1 MKKLFLVLSSM
12 LVLSNVVGVY
22 AQEDIESEIAQKEAE
37 LEELRNQLEETQ
49 SDGEGEPVEE
59 ANAAQLEK
67 RVAVGNSNSDEQIS
81 QLLALFGMESND
93 QSNLIKI
100 DGVTLNELIS
110 DGSNESTDVYSSVM
124 VDMPES
130 GSGVNVEIL
139 TPENITV
146 VSESAYQNA
155 AITAGATNA
164 DIKIA
169 SVIAVTGEG
178 ALGGVYEIFDQAG
191 YSLEAED
198 IQTAENLIQIEEV
211 LLSETNMS
219 EREVSQLVTR
229 YNLAIVHA
237 VEGKEALTLQEVTE
251 ILGEILADYN
261 YQYSENVQT
270 LLLDHGV
277 AFSKSSVSKNPDT
290 RAALEEAMR
299 QYESINQVYN
309 HGEIQVEITDMYLT
323 DERDEFLSENFDNVF
338 TVHYSVMNT
347 GETETHAGYDFALY
361 VNGQKADDYYL
372 NDDFQTVVSSNR
384 QADVKQSFGF
394 NGAAN
399 LEDMELEL
407 MDMRAYGKP
416 PVVIPLD
423 GSEPSTPEDQA
434 ADVENGVSSE
444 FAESVENEELVEIL
458 QAFYDSGLNVME
470 PKIMTRNDY
479 GIAPLLAEEAVSFGA
494 QFAEFVFENED
505 GSIDQFNYGRLF
517 LVRDENDLQTMK
529 AVYDDLGK
537 EAAML
542 YSHTYSK
549 GDILLQMGGDVSDED
564 FALYT
569 AVIDEVV
576 E

>member
-1 MKKLFLVLSSM
+1 MKKMFLVLSSM

-49 SDGEGEPVEE
+49 SDGEGDPVEGT
-59 ANAAQLEK
+59 NVAQLEK
-67 RVAVGNSNSDEQIS
+67 RVAVGNSNSDEQIR

-110 DGSNESTDVYSSVM
+110 DGSNESTDVYSSVL

-191 YSLEAED
+191 YSLDAED

-237 VEGKEALTLQEVTE
+237 VEGKEALTLQEVNE
-251 ILGEILADYN
+251 ILSEILADYN
-261 YQYSENVQT
+261 YQYSENVQS

-323 DERDEFLSENFDNVF
+323 DERNEFLSENFDNVF

-372 NDDFQTVVSSNR
+372 NDDFQTAVSSNR

-394 NGAAN
+394 NGTAN

-407 MDMRAYGKP
+407 MDMRSYGKP

-423 GSEPSTPEDQA
+423 GSEPSTPENQA

-458 QAFYDSGLNVME
+458 QAFYDAGLNVME

-505 GSIDQFNYGRLF
+505 GSIEQFNYGRLF
-517 LVRDENDLQTMK
+517 LVRDENDLQTIK

-549 GDILLQMGGDVSDED
+549 GDTLLQMGGDVSDED

>member
-1 MKKLFLVLSSM
+1 MKKMFLVLSSM

-49 SDGEGEPVEE
+49 NDGEGDPVEGT
-59 ANAAQLEK
+59 NVAQLEK

-191 YSLEAED
+191 YSLDAED

-237 VEGKEALTLQEVTE
+237 VEGKEALTLQEVNE
-251 ILGEILADYN
+251 ILSEILADYN
-261 YQYSENVQT
+261 YQYSENVQS

-323 DERDEFLSENFDNVF
+323 DERVDYVTENYDNVF
-338 TVHYSVMNT
+338 TVHYSVTNT
-347 GETETHAGYDFALY
+347 GETETSAGYDFALY
-361 VNGQKADDYYL
+361 VNGQKADDYFL
-372 NDDFQTVVSSNR
+372 NDDFQTMVSSNR

>member
-49 SDGEGEPVEE
+49 SDGEGDPVEGT
-59 ANAAQLEK
+59 NVAQLAK

-100 DGVTLNELIS
+100 DGVALNELIS

-191 YSLEAED
+191 YSLDAED

-237 VEGKEALTLQEVTE
+237 VEGKEALTLQEVNE
-251 ILGEILADYN
+251 ILSEILADYN
-261 YQYSENVQT
+261 YQYSENVQS

-323 DERDEFLSENFDNVF
+323 DERVDYVTENYDNVF
-338 TVHYSVMNT
+338 TVHYSVTNT
-347 GETETHAGYDFALY
+347 GETETSAGYDFALY
-361 VNGQKADDYYL
+361 VNGQKADDYFL
-372 NDDFQTVVSSNR
+372 NDDFQTMVSSNR

>member
-1 MKKLFLVLSSM
+1 MKKMFLVLSSM

-22 AQEDIESEIAQKEAE
+22 AQEDVESEIAQKEAE
-37 LEELRNQLEETQ
+37 LEELRNQLEERQ
-49 SDGEGEPVEE
+49 SDGEPVEE

-81 QLLALFGMESND
+81 QLLALFEVESND

-191 YSLEAED
+191 YSLDAED

-237 VEGKEALTLQEVTE
+237 VEGKEALTLQEVNE
-251 ILGEILADYN
+251 ILSEILADYN
-261 YQYSENVQT
+261 YQYSENVQS

-323 DERDEFLSENFDNVF
+323 DERNEFLSENFDNVF

-372 NDDFQTVVSSNR
+372 NDDFQTAVSSNR

-394 NGAAN
+394 NGTAN

-407 MDMRAYGKP
+407 MDMRSYGKP

-423 GSEPSTPEDQA
+423 GSEPSTPEDQT
-434 ADVENGVSSE
+434 ADVKNGVSSE

-458 QAFYDSGLNVME
+458 QAFYDAGLNVME

-505 GSIDQFNYGRLF
+505 GSIEQFNYGRLF
-517 LVRDENDLQTMK
+517 LVRDDNDLQTIK

-569 AVIDEVV
+569 AVIGEVV

>member
-1 MKKLFLVLSSM
+1 M
-12 LVLSNVVGVY
+12 LVLSNGVGVY

-49 SDGEGEPVEE
+49 SDGEGDPVEGT
-59 ANAAQLEK
+59 NVAQLAK

-100 DGVTLNELIS
+100 DGVALNELIS

-191 YSLEAED
+191 YSLDAED

-237 VEGKEALTLQEVTE
+237 VEGKEALTLQEVNE
-251 ILGEILADYN
+251 ILSEILADYN
-261 YQYSENVQT
+261 YQYSENVQS

-323 DERDEFLSENFDNVF
+323 DERVDYVTENYDNVF
-338 TVHYSVMNT
+338 TVHYSVTNT
-347 GETETHAGYDFALY
+347 GETETSAGYDFALY
-361 VNGQKADDYYL
+361 VNGQKADDYFL
-372 NDDFQTVVSSNR
+372 NDDFQTMVSSNR

>member
-146 VSESAYQNA
+146 VSESTYQNA

-290 RAALEEAMR
+290 RGALEEAMR

-323 DERDEFLSENFDNVF
+323 DERVDYVTENYDNVF
-338 TVHYSVMNT
+338 TVHYSVTNT
-347 GETETHAGYDFALY
+347 GETETSAGYDFALY
-361 VNGQKADDYYL
+361 VNGQKADDYFL
-372 NDDFQTVVSSNR
+372 NDDFQTMVSSNR

>member
-1 MKKLFLVLSSM
+1 MKKMFLVLSSM

-49 SDGEGEPVEE
+49 SDGEGDPVEGT
-59 ANAAQLEK
+59 NVAQLAK

-100 DGVTLNELIS
+100 DGVALNELIS

-191 YSLEAED
+191 YSLDAED

-237 VEGKEALTLQEVTE
+237 VEGKEALTLQEVNE
-251 ILGEILADYN
+251 ILSEILADYN
-261 YQYSENVQT
+261 YQYSENVQS

-323 DERDEFLSENFDNVF
+323 DERVDYVTENYDNVF
-338 TVHYSVMNT
+338 TVHYSVTNT
-347 GETETHAGYDFALY
+347 GETETSAGYDFALY
-361 VNGQKADDYYL
+361 VNGQKADDYFL
-372 NDDFQTVVSSNR
+372 NDDFQTMVSSNR

-394 NGAAN
+394 NGTAN

-407 MDMRAYGKP
+407 MDMRSYGKP

-423 GSEPSTPEDQA
+423 GSEPSTPENQT
-434 ADVENGVSSE
+434 ADVKNGVSSE

-458 QAFYDSGLNVME
+458 QAFYDAGLNVME

-505 GSIDQFNYGRLF
+505 GSIEQFNYGRLF
-517 LVRDENDLQTMK
+517 LVRDENDLQTIK

>member
-323 DERDEFLSENFDNVF
+323 DERVDYVTENYDNVF
-338 TVHYSVMNT
+338 TVHYSVTNT
-347 GETETHAGYDFALY
+347 GETETSAGYDFALY
-361 VNGQKADDYYL
+361 VNGQKADDYFL
-372 NDDFQTVVSSNR
+372 NDDFQTMVSSNR

-458 QAFYDSGLNVME
+458 QAFYDAGLNVME

>member
-290 RAALEEAMR
+290 RGALEEAMR

-517 LVRDENDLQTMK
+517 LVRDENDLQTIK

>member
-191 YSLEAED
+191 YSLDAED

-323 DERDEFLSENFDNVF
+323 DERVDYVTENYDNVF
-338 TVHYSVMNT
+338 TVHYSVTNT
-347 GETETHAGYDFALY
+347 GETETSAGYDFALY
-361 VNGQKADDYYL
+361 VNGQKADDYFL
-372 NDDFQTVVSSNR
+372 NDDFQTMVSSNR

-458 QAFYDSGLNVME
+458 QAFYDAGLNVME

>member
-1 MKKLFLVLSSM
+1 MKKMFLVLSSM

-49 SDGEGEPVEE
+49 SDGEGDPVEGT
-59 ANAAQLEK
+59 NVAQLEK
-67 RVAVGNSNSDEQIS
+67 RVAVGNSNSDEQIR

-191 YSLEAED
+191 YRLDAED

-237 VEGKEALTLQEVTE
+237 VEGKEALTLQEVNE
-251 ILGEILADYN
+251 ILSEILADYN
-261 YQYSENVQT
+261 YQYSENVQS

-323 DERDEFLSENFDNVF
+323 DERNEFLSENFDNVF

-372 NDDFQTVVSSNR
+372 NDDFQTAVSSNR

-394 NGAAN
+394 NGTAN

-407 MDMRAYGKP
+407 MDMRSYGKP

-458 QAFYDSGLNVME
+458 QAFYDAGLNVME

-494 QFAEFVFENED
+494 QFAEFIFENED
-505 GSIDQFNYGRLF
+505 GSIEQFNYGRLF
-517 LVRDENDLQTMK
+517 LVRDENDLQTIK

>member
-1 MKKLFLVLSSM
+1 MNRCLLKC
-12 LVLSNVVGVY
+12 NGRY
-22 AQEDIESEIAQKEAE
+22 ARKW
-37 LEELRNQLEETQ
+37 
-49 SDGEGEPVEE
+49 
-59 ANAAQLEK
+59 
-67 RVAVGNSNSDEQIS
+67 
-81 QLLALFGMESND
+81 F
-93 QSNLIKI
+93 
-100 DGVTLNELIS
+100 
-110 DGSNESTDVYSSVM
+110 
-124 VDMPES
+124 
-130 GSGVNVEIL
+130 GVNVEIL

-191 YSLEAED
+191 YSLDAED

-237 VEGKEALTLQEVTE
+237 VEGKEALTLQEVNE
-251 ILGEILADYN
+251 ILSEILADYN
-261 YQYSENVQT
+261 YQYSENVQS

-323 DERDEFLSENFDNVF
+323 DERVDYVTENYDNVF
-338 TVHYSVMNT
+338 TVHYSVTNT
-347 GETETHAGYDFALY
+347 GETETSAGYDFALY
-361 VNGQKADDYYL
+361 VNGQKADDYFL
-372 NDDFQTVVSSNR
+372 NDDFQTMVSSNR

-394 NGAAN
+394 NGTAN

-407 MDMRAYGKP
+407 MDMRSYGKP

-423 GSEPSTPEDQA
+423 GSEPSTPENQT
-434 ADVENGVSSE
+434 ADVKNGVSSE

-505 GSIDQFNYGRLF
+505 GSIEQFNYGRLF
-517 LVRDENDLQTMK
+517 LVRDENDLQTIK

>member
-494 QFAEFVFENED
+494 QFAEFVFENGD
-505 GSIDQFNYGRLF
+505 GSIEQFNYGRLF
-517 LVRDENDLQTMK
+517 LVRDENDLQTIK

>member
-146 VSESAYQNA
+146 VSESTYQNA

-290 RAALEEAMR
+290 RGALEEAMR

>member
-1 MKKLFLVLSSM
+1 MKKMFLVLSSM
-12 LVLSNVVGVY
+12 LVLSNFVGVY

-49 SDGEGEPVEE
+49 NDGEGDPVEGT
-59 ANAAQLEK
+59 NVAQLEK

-191 YSLEAED
+191 YSLDAED

-237 VEGKEALTLQEVTE
+237 VEGKEALTLQEVNE
-251 ILGEILADYN
+251 ILSEILADYN
-261 YQYSENVQT
+261 YQYSENVQS

-323 DERDEFLSENFDNVF
+323 DERNEFLSENFDNVF

-394 NGAAN
+394 NGTAN

-407 MDMRAYGKP
+407 MDMRSYGKP

-458 QAFYDSGLNVME
+458 RAFYDAGLNVME

-505 GSIDQFNYGRLF
+505 GSIEQFNYGRLF
-517 LVRDENDLQTMK
+517 LVRDENDLQTIK

>member
-12 LVLSNVVGVY
+12 LVLSNGVGVY

-49 SDGEGEPVEE
+49 SDGEGDPVEGT
-59 ANAAQLEK
+59 NVAQLEK

-178 ALGGVYEIFDQAG
+178 ALGGVYEIFNQAG

-505 GSIDQFNYGRLF
+505 GSIEQFNYGRLF
-517 LVRDENDLQTMK
+517 LVRDENDLQTIK
-529 AVYDDLGK
+529 AVYDELGK

>member
-1 MKKLFLVLSSM
+1 MKKMFLVLSSM

-49 SDGEGEPVEE
+49 NDGEGDPVEGT
-59 ANAAQLEK
+59 NVAQLEK

-191 YSLEAED
+191 YSLDAED

-237 VEGKEALTLQEVTE
+237 VEGKEALTLQEVNE
-251 ILGEILADYN
+251 ILSEILADYN
-261 YQYSENVQT
+261 YQYSENVQS

-323 DERDEFLSENFDNVF
+323 DERVDYVTENYDNVF
-338 TVHYSVMNT
+338 TVHYSVTNT
-347 GETETHAGYDFALY
+347 GETETSAGYDFALY
-361 VNGQKADDYYL
+361 VNGQKADDYFL
-372 NDDFQTVVSSNR
+372 NDDFQTMVSSNR

-394 NGAAN
+394 NGTAN

-407 MDMRAYGKP
+407 MDMRSYGKP

-423 GSEPSTPEDQA
+423 GSEPSTPENQT
-434 ADVENGVSSE
+434 ADVKNGVSSE

-458 QAFYDSGLNVME
+458 QAFYDAGLNVME

-505 GSIDQFNYGRLF
+505 GSIEQFNYGRLF
-517 LVRDENDLQTMK
+517 LVRDENDLQTIK

>member
-323 DERDEFLSENFDNVF
+323 DERVDYVTENYDNVF
-338 TVHYSVMNT
+338 TVHYSVTNT
-347 GETETHAGYDFALY
+347 GETETSAGYDFALY
-361 VNGQKADDYYL
+361 VNGQKADDYFL
-372 NDDFQTVVSSNR
+372 NDDFQTMVSSNR

-505 GSIDQFNYGRLF
+505 GSIEQFNYGRLF
-517 LVRDENDLQTMK
+517 LVRDENDLQTIK

>member
-1 MKKLFLVLSSM
+1 
-12 LVLSNVVGVY
+12 
-22 AQEDIESEIAQKEAE
+22 
-37 LEELRNQLEETQ
+37 
-49 SDGEGEPVEE
+49 
-59 ANAAQLEK
+59 
-67 RVAVGNSNSDEQIS
+67 
-81 QLLALFGMESND
+81 
-93 QSNLIKI
+93 
-100 DGVTLNELIS
+100 
-110 DGSNESTDVYSSVM
+110 
-124 VDMPES
+124 
-130 GSGVNVEIL
+130 EIL

-323 DERDEFLSENFDNVF
+323 DERVDYVTENYDNVF
-338 TVHYSVMNT
+338 TVHYSVTNT
-347 GETETHAGYDFALY
+347 GETETSAGYDFALY
-361 VNGQKADDYYL
+361 VNGQKADDYFL
-372 NDDFQTVVSSNR
+372 NDDFQTMVSSNR

-416 PVVIPLD
+416 PVVIPL
-423 GSEPSTPEDQA
+423 
-434 ADVENGVSSE
+434 
-444 FAESVENEELVEIL
+444 
-458 QAFYDSGLNVME
+458 
-470 PKIMTRNDY
+470 
-479 GIAPLLAEEAVSFGA
+479 
-494 QFAEFVFENED
+494 
-505 GSIDQFNYGRLF
+505 
-517 LVRDENDLQTMK
+517 
-529 AVYDDLGK
+529 
-537 EAAML
+537 
-542 YSHTYSK
+542 
-549 GDILLQMGGDVSDED
+549 
-564 FALYT
+564 
-569 AVIDEVV
+569 
-576 E
+576 

>member
-1 MKKLFLVLSSM
+1 MKKMFLVLSSM

-237 VEGKEALTLQEVTE
+237 VEGKEALTLQEVNE
-251 ILGEILADYN
+251 ILSEILADYN
-261 YQYSENVQT
+261 YQYSENVQS

-290 RAALEEAMR
+290 RGALEEAMR

>member
-1 MKKLFLVLSSM
+1 MKKMFLVLSSM

-49 SDGEGEPVEE
+49 SDGEGDPVEGT
-59 ANAAQLEK
+59 NVAQLAK

-100 DGVTLNELIS
+100 DGVALNELIS

-191 YSLEAED
+191 YSLDAED

-237 VEGKEALTLQEVTE
+237 VEGKEALTLQEVNE
-251 ILGEILADYN
+251 ILSEILADYN
-261 YQYSENVQT
+261 YQYSENVQS

-323 DERDEFLSENFDNVF
+323 DERVDYVTENYDNVF
-338 TVHYSVMNT
+338 TVHYSVTNT
-347 GETETHAGYDFALY
+347 GETETSAGYDFALY
-361 VNGQKADDYYL
+361 VNGQKADDYFL
-372 NDDFQTVVSSNR
+372 NDDFQTMVSSNR

-505 GSIDQFNYGRLF
+505 GSIEQFNYGRLF
-517 LVRDENDLQTMK
+517 LVRDENDLQTIK

>member
-1 MKKLFLVLSSM
+1 
-12 LVLSNVVGVY
+12 
-22 AQEDIESEIAQKEAE
+22 
-37 LEELRNQLEETQ
+37 
-49 SDGEGEPVEE
+49 
-59 ANAAQLEK
+59 
-67 RVAVGNSNSDEQIS
+67 
-81 QLLALFGMESND
+81 
-93 QSNLIKI
+93 
-100 DGVTLNELIS
+100 
-110 DGSNESTDVYSSVM
+110 
-124 VDMPES
+124 
-130 GSGVNVEIL
+130 
-139 TPENITV
+139 
-146 VSESAYQNA
+146 
-155 AITAGATNA
+155 
-164 DIKIA
+164 
-169 SVIAVTGEG
+169 
-178 ALGGVYEIFDQAG
+178 
-191 YSLEAED
+191 
-198 IQTAENLIQIEEV
+198 
-211 LLSETNMS
+211 
-219 EREVSQLVTR
+219 
-229 YNLAIVHA
+229 
-237 VEGKEALTLQEVTE
+237 
-251 ILGEILADYN
+251 
-261 YQYSENVQT
+261 
-270 LLLDHGV
+270 
-277 AFSKSSVSKNPDT
+277 
-290 RAALEEAMR
+290 
-299 QYESINQVYN
+299 
-309 HGEIQVEITDMYLT
+309 
-323 DERDEFLSENFDNVF
+323 
-338 TVHYSVMNT
+338 MNT

-372 NDDFQTVVSSNR
+372 NDDFQTAVSSNR

-423 GSEPSTPEDQA
+423 GSESSTPEDQA

>member
-323 DERDEFLSENFDNVF
+323 DERVDYVTENYDNVF
-338 TVHYSVMNT
+338 TVHYSVTNT
-347 GETETHAGYDFALY
+347 GETETSAGYDFALY
-361 VNGQKADDYYL
+361 VNGQKADDYFL
-372 NDDFQTVVSSNR
+372 NDDFQTMVSSNR

>member
-1 MKKLFLVLSSM
+1 
-12 LVLSNVVGVY
+12 
-22 AQEDIESEIAQKEAE
+22 D
-37 LEELRNQLEETQ
+37 
-49 SDGEGEPVEE
+49 
-59 ANAAQLEK
+59 
-67 RVAVGNSNSDEQIS
+67 
-81 QLLALFGMESND
+81 
-93 QSNLIKI
+93 
-100 DGVTLNELIS
+100 
-110 DGSNESTDVYSSVM
+110 
-124 VDMPES
+124 
-130 GSGVNVEIL
+130 
-139 TPENITV
+139 
-146 VSESAYQNA
+146 
-155 AITAGATNA
+155 
-164 DIKIA
+164 
-169 SVIAVTGEG
+169 
-178 ALGGVYEIFDQAG
+178 
-191 YSLEAED
+191 AED

-237 VEGKEALTLQEVTE
+237 VEGKEALTLQEVNE
-251 ILGEILADYN
+251 ILSEILADYN
-261 YQYSENVQT
+261 YQYSENVQS

-277 AFSKSSVSKNPDT
+277 AFSKSSVSKNHDT

-323 DERDEFLSENFDNVF
+323 DERNEFLSENFDNVF

-372 NDDFQTVVSSNR
+372 NDDFQTAVSSNR

-394 NGAAN
+394 NGTAN

-407 MDMRAYGKP
+407 MDMRSYGKP
-416 PVVIPLD
+416 PVVIPLG

-549 GDILLQMGGDVSDED
+549 GDILLQMGGDVTDED
-564 FALYT
+564 FALY
-569 AVIDEVV
+569 
-576 E
+576 

>member
-1 MKKLFLVLSSM
+1 MKKMFLVLSSM

-49 SDGEGEPVEE
+49 NDGEGDPVEGT
-59 ANAAQLEK
+59 NVAQLEK

-100 DGVTLNELIS
+100 DGVALNELIS

-191 YSLEAED
+191 YSLDAED

-237 VEGKEALTLQEVTE
+237 VEGKEALTLQEVNE
-251 ILGEILADYN
+251 ILSEILADYN
-261 YQYSENVQT
+261 YQYSENVQS

-323 DERDEFLSENFDNVF
+323 DERVDYVTENYDNVF
-338 TVHYSVMNT
+338 TVHYSVTNT
-347 GETETHAGYDFALY
+347 GETETSAGYDFALY
-361 VNGQKADDYYL
+361 VNGQKADDYFL
-372 NDDFQTVVSSNR
+372 NDDFQTMVSSNR

>member
-1 MKKLFLVLSSM
+1 
-12 LVLSNVVGVY
+12 Y

-49 SDGEGEPVEE
+49 NDGEGDPVEGT
-59 ANAAQLEK
+59 NVAQLEK

-100 DGVTLNELIS
+100 DGVALNELIS

-191 YSLEAED
+191 YSLDAED

-237 VEGKEALTLQEVTE
+237 VEGKEALTLQEVNE
-251 ILGEILADYN
+251 ILSEILADYN
-261 YQYSENVQT
+261 YQYSENVQS

-323 DERDEFLSENFDNVF
+323 DERVDYVTENYDNVF
-338 TVHYSVMNT
+338 TVHYSVTNT
-347 GETETHAGYDFALY
+347 GETETSAGYDFALY
-361 VNGQKADDYYL
+361 VNGQKADDYFL
-372 NDDFQTVVSSNR
+372 NDDFQTMVSSNR

-394 NGAAN
+394 NGTAN

-407 MDMRAYGKP
+407 MDMRTYGKP

-505 GSIDQFNYGRLF
+505 GSIEQFNYGRLF
-517 LVRDENDLQTMK
+517 LVRDENDLQTIK

>member
-1 MKKLFLVLSSM
+1 MKKMFLVLSSM

-22 AQEDIESEIAQKEAE
+22 AQEDVESEIAQKEAE
-37 LEELRNQLEETQ
+37 LEELRNQLEERQ
-49 SDGEGEPVEE
+49 SDGEPVEE

-139 TPENITV
+139 TSENITV

-229 YNLAIVHA
+229 YNLAIVH
-237 VEGKEALTLQEVTE
+237 
-251 ILGEILADYN
+251 
-261 YQYSENVQT
+261 
-270 LLLDHGV
+270 
-277 AFSKSSVSKNPDT
+277 
-290 RAALEEAMR
+290 
-299 QYESINQVYN
+299 
-309 HGEIQVEITDMYLT
+309 
-323 DERDEFLSENFDNVF
+323 
-338 TVHYSVMNT
+338 
-347 GETETHAGYDFALY
+347 
-361 VNGQKADDYYL
+361 
-372 NDDFQTVVSSNR
+372 
-384 QADVKQSFGF
+384 
-394 NGAAN
+394 
-399 LEDMELEL
+399 
-407 MDMRAYGKP
+407 
-416 PVVIPLD
+416 
-423 GSEPSTPEDQA
+423 
-434 ADVENGVSSE
+434 
-444 FAESVENEELVEIL
+444 
-458 QAFYDSGLNVME
+458 
-470 PKIMTRNDY
+470 
-479 GIAPLLAEEAVSFGA
+479 
-494 QFAEFVFENED
+494 
-505 GSIDQFNYGRLF
+505 
-517 LVRDENDLQTMK
+517 
-529 AVYDDLGK
+529 
-537 EAAML
+537 
-542 YSHTYSK
+542 
-549 GDILLQMGGDVSDED
+549 
-564 FALYT
+564 
-569 AVIDEVV
+569 
-576 E
+576 